1 MLLLLLSLSVTVLA
15 SVLGNIALG
24 RYVKQINREHSREKM
39 QILATNKE
47 LTDRIM
53 HMAGSTWT
61 PPPRPVVVEPEEDEE
76 LKRRLQEGWVD
87 V

>member
-1 MLLLLLSLSVTVLA
+1 
-15 SVLGNIALG
+15 
-24 RYVKQINREHSREKM
+24 
-39 QILATNKE
+39 
-47 LTDRIM
+47 M